1 MTQKHLLALNSM
13 ERHDEFSMCQQ
24 FHDPAPSHLACSRP
38 SSKKK
43 RQMNRIDLVLE
54 IFRRTM
60 LSGSVPSKK
69 PRAEGVEWL
78 TQGMKEL
85 SRAPVIILPESPC
98 L

>member
-1 MTQKHLLALNSM
+1 
-13 ERHDEFSMCQQ
+13 
-24 FHDPAPSHLACSRP
+24 
-38 SSKKK
+38 
-43 RQMNRIDLVLE
+43 
-54 IFRRTM
+54 M